1 MTEKERTPIFVRHLG
16 QTSVG
21 HRVRL
26 GKVGINDRDDVVEGV
41 VLLQRGEQALPV
53 LERVHKKV
61 EELNNYRLPGGIA
74 IKTFY
79 DRTQLIYTTIETV
92 VEILDRR
99 RGACLDHPAH
109 LFGPWTD
116 GPDCGPHGARCAP
129 VYLLHHGDAWPVGGP
144 YFARRDRFRISS
156 SIRH

>member
-1 MTEKERTPIFVRHLG
+1 MKSLDDIADTVVTEKDGTPIFVRHLG

-61 EELNNYRLPGGIA
+61 EELNNHRLSGGVA

-79 DRTQLIYTTIETV
+79 DRTQLIHTTIETV
-92 VEILDRR
+92 VDILIA
-99 RGACLDHPAH
+99 GVVL
-109 LFGPWTD
+109 
-116 GPDCGPHGARCAP
+116 
-129 VYLLHHGDAWPVGGP
+129 V
-144 YFARRDRFRISS
+144 
-156 SIRH
+156 SIILYIFLP